1 MHVIYTT
8 RTSGFERG
16 KHYRNPEHFGR
27 IEPRAELVTVEGS
40 YPAVVAAYEAAG
52 IEVEVI
58 GVEDE
63 RPDDAEPGAQG
74 DGQGLEP
81 AGDEQQHRAE
91 LMDAIE
97 LATGKRPGAN
107 TKTETLEQ
115 RMAEIQTGSQD
126 EDGDTKPAE

>member
-27 IEPRAELVTVEGS
+27 IEPRAEVVTVEGS
-40 YPAVVAAYEAAG
+40 YPAVVAAYEAAD

-58 GVEDE
+58 GVE
-63 RPDDAEPGAQG
+63 QS
-74 DGQGLEP
+74 P
-81 AGDEQQHRAE
+81 ANDDEQQRRAE

-97 LATGKRPGAN
+97 QATGKRPGVN
-107 TKTETLEQ
+107 TKTETLEKQ
-115 RMAEIQTGSQD
+115 YAEL
-126 EDGDTKPAE
+126 TKNQE